1 AGQNPGGAVLGIAP
15 AAADPQHSRRHPV
28 GGRPGRAGR
37 FRHAAGDPGF
47 TVPRLLQTFS
57 SVPAAYHG
65 RLTQELLRCAELIQS
80 HWLFMAVLAA
90 GSGGLILWSL
100 SNASGPLRRKLDR
113 HAVWRIYRYIQALR
127 LLSL

>member
-1 AGQNPGGAVLGIAP
+1 S
-15 AAADPQHSRRHPV
+15 SRRRHT
-28 GGRPGRAGR
+28 R
-37 FRHAAGDPGF
+37 FSRDW
-47 TVPRLLQTFS
+47 S
-57 SVPAAYHG
+57 SDVCSSDL

-127 LLSL
+127 SEERRGGKEWEARREREGGDE